1 MPAGKGSGDYGGVE
15 VFWHDL
21 RNSGVLAKRLT
32 ESVEATT
39 DCSIVVGRFFAIRK
53 TEYDFYCLYLIKFI
67 TAYLDSK
74 KNRYEV
80 CKCKIKFVFTNILFA
95 KRVEKFADLCY
106 NIRNIDEISW
116 EGFL

>member
-1 MPAGKGSGDYGGVE
+1 MPAGKGSGDCGGTE

-21 RNSGVLAKRLT
+21 RNSGVLAKRLI
-32 ESVEATT
+32 ESVKATT
-39 DCSIVVGRFFAIRK
+39 DCSIVGGRFFAIRK

-80 CKCKIKFVFTNILFA
+80 CKCKIKLAFTNILFA
-95 KRVEKFADLCY
+95 KQAEKFADLCY
-106 NIRNIDEISW
+106 NIRNIGEFS
-116 EGFL
+116 

>member
-1 MPAGKGSGDYGGVE
+1 MSAGEGSCNYRGIK

-39 DCSIVVGRFFAIRK
+39 DCSIVGGRFFAIRK

-80 CKCKIKFVFTNILFA
+80 YKCKIKFAFTNILFA
-95 KRVEKFADLCY
+95 KRVEEFAGLCY

-116 EGFL
+116 EGFR